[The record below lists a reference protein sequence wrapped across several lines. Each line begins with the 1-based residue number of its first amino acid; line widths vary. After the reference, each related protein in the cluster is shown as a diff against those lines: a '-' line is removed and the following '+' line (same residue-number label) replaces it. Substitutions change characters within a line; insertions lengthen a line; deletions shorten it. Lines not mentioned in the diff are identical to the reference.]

1 MTAAPRG
8 ARAGALMVSGSMCSS
23 QMAAVVTVKLS
34 DNISAE
40 DLTWVRLVWGSL
52 LIILIARPWRHSFTR
67 SALMTSTVL
76 GVTIAGTTIL
86 YMVSITRLPLGTAT
100 ALQFLGPL
108 SVSVIRARGAHR
120 WMAVIPAAGVV
131 ALTEPWQGSVDLTG
145 VLLALGSALFFAAYI
160 ILTQKAGDTIA
171 GLHSLAIS
179 VPVAAIVSTM
189 TVGVSAIMRISTEML
204 VAGLG
209 VAVLLPVI
217 PYVLEFLALRRLT
230 AAAFGTLVGLQ
241 PAVALVVGF
250 VFLGQV
256 PGILPAVGI
265 ALVVA
270 AGIFAT
276 LTGSRNR
283 SEKVGI
289 ASAPDAVPD

>member
-1 MTAAPRG
+1 MI
-8 ARAGALMVSGSMCSS
+8 
-23 QMAAVVTVKLS
+23 TVKLS
-34 DNISAE
+34 DSISAE
-40 DLTWVRLVWGSL
+40 DLTWVRLIWGSL

-67 SALMTSTVL
+67 SAPMTSAVL

-108 SVSVIRARGAHR
+108 SLSVLRARGALK

-131 ALTEPWQGSVDLTG
+131 ALTEPWQGSIDLAG
-145 VLLALGSALFFAAYI
+145 VVLALGSALFFAAYI
-160 ILTQKAGDTIA
+160 VLTQRAGDKIA

-179 VPVAAIVSTM
+179 VPVAAIVVTM
-189 TVGVSAIMRISTEML
+189 TVGASAVTRVSTDML

-217 PYVLEFLALRRLT
+217 PYVLEFLALRRVT

-241 PAVALVVGF
+241 PAVALVVGL

-256 PGILPAVGI
+256 PGVLPMVGI
-265 ALVVA
+265 VLVVA
-270 AGIFAT
+270 ASVGAT
-276 LTGSRNR
+276 LTGSRNG
-283 SEKVGI
+283 SGKIAI
-289 ASAPDAVPD
+289 ASGARCLRN